1 MPTPFFFAPD
11 ANVPPWDSPRR
22 MVYSVA
28 SDSNRK
34 TPMHPS
40 FAAHTLWSRAI
51 RRVLALL
58 LLAGC
63 SWLAHSAFAQAQ
75 EADAPPEP
83 PTVESFAKTLGR
95 IDKQLKGDIGEEQL
109 KGWLEQIAL
118 ERVTVT
124 DCIANTE
131 RSLAQLKAD
140 QTSLGEPGRNEA
152 ADVVRKRREVAKT
165 IADQERQL
173 AECKVLALRSDEL
186 TKGIDTLYKAELA
199 ERLFAKG
206 PNILQVVLDNWHN
219 AVTLIAATV
228 FFVREHAGLSNLGP
242 GQWAWFVL
250 LSGIAFGI
258 GAAIRKRQRPKL
270 ANRIVTP
277 DGGISTGANLL
288 AAALHYLPQLLTS
301 LTAAGFVYLAT
312 YSIRP
317 VPFINVLLYGLPVY
331 LFALLCIHLALA
343 PRPPSQRLLAV
354 NDTLANGMARRLQVL
369 ALLAYVGYLLFS
381 TLLAQHLPEEAY
393 LLTRGIYATLL
404 FLNLIW
410 AFWLFARMREQD
422 ELRWVGLLM
431 SLVLVASLGAEWLGY
446 RNLALATLRVV
457 FGSLL
462 AFGIALLLARL
473 FHEFFDALESG
484 EGPWGR
490 RMRHLLNVAPGRAL
504 PGLIWIRLTVN
515 AVVWVLLGYALL
527 RIWQVPAAAIRR
539 IEDYLIRG
547 FAIGDFQLVPYRI
560 LLAIAVF
567 AVLVA
572 LARWMQ
578 ARMDRHWLRYA
589 RMDHGA
595 REAAVAIAGYV
606 LIVIAALVGLGI
618 AGFNF
623 GNLAIIAGALSVGIG
638 FGLQNIVNNFV
649 SGLILLFERP
659 LRTGDWI
666 VVGNTE
672 GYVKKISMR
681 STQIQTFDRAD
692 VIVPNSE
699 LISQQVT
706 NWMLQDSQ
714 GRARIPIGVAYGSDT
729 QKVKAILEKIAS
741 EHPSVISDG
750 SYPPPKV
757 LFRAFGES
765 SLDFEIRCFIRN
777 IDERLS
783 VISDLNFAIDAA
795 FRAEG
800 IEIPF
805 PQRDL
810 HIKSWPKGFGP
821 GPARDEE

>member
-1 MPTPFFFAPD
+1 
-11 ANVPPWDSPRR
+11 

-28 SDSNRK
+28 SDSKRK
-34 TPMHPS
+34 TLMSHPIAVHS
-40 FAAHTLWSRAI
+40 LWSRTVL
-51 RRVLALL
+51 RTLALL
-58 LLAGC
+58 LLAGSALLNC
-63 SWLAHSAFAQAQ
+63 STLIHAQ
-75 EADAPPEP
+75 ETTEQSEALS
-83 PTVESFAKTLGR
+83 VEDFAKTLNK
-95 IDKQLKGDIGEEQL
+95 IDKQLKGEIGEDQL
-109 KGWLEQIAL
+109 KAWSEQIAL

-131 RSLAQLKAD
+131 QALAQLKAD
-140 QTSLGEPGRNEA
+140 QTSLGEPIKNEA
-152 ADVVRKRREVAKT
+152 ADVVRKRREVAKS
-165 IADQERQL
+165 ISDQERKL
-173 AECKVLALRSDEL
+173 SECKVLVLRSDEL
-186 TKGIDTLYKAELA
+186 KQGIDTLYKSALA

-206 PNILQVVLDNWHN
+206 PNIFQVVLDNWHN
-219 AVTLIAATV
+219 AVTLIAATA
-228 FFVREHAGLSNLGP
+228 FFVREHAGLSNLGA
-242 GQWAWFVL
+242 GEWVWFAILVAA
-250 LSGIAFGI
+250 AFGI
-258 GAAIRKRQRPKL
+258 GAVIRKRQRPKL
-270 ANRIVTP
+270 ASRIIAA

-288 AAALHYLPQLLTS
+288 AAALHYLPQLLAS
-301 LTAAGFVYLAT
+301 LTAAGFIYLAT
-312 YSIRP
+312 YTIRP

-331 LFALLCIHLALA
+331 LVGLLCIHLALA

-354 NDTLANGMARRLQVL
+354 NDTLAIGMARRLQVL

-381 TLLAQHLPEEAY
+381 TLFAQHLPEEAY
-393 LLTRGIYATLL
+393 LLTRGVYATLL

-431 SLVLVASLGAEWLGY
+431 SLVLVVSLGAEWLGY
-446 RNLALATLRVV
+446 RNLALALVRVV
-457 FGSLL
+457 FGSLV
-462 AFGIALLLARL
+462 AFGIAMLLARL

-490 RMRHLLNVAPGRAL
+490 RIRHLLNAAPGRAV
-504 PGLIWIRLTVN
+504 PGLIWFRLTIN
-515 AVVWVLLGYALL
+515 ALVWVLFGYVML
-527 RIWQVPAAAIRR
+527 RIWQVPAAAIRQ
-539 IEDYLIRG
+539 IEDFMIRG
-547 FAIGDFQLVPYRI
+547 FAIGEFQLVPYRI

-572 LARWMQ
+572 LARLMQ
-578 ARMDRHWLRYA
+578 TRMDRHWLRYA

-595 REAAVAIAGYV
+595 REAAVAISGYV
-606 LIVIAALVGLGI
+606 LITFAALVGIGI

-666 VVGNTE
+666 VVGSTE

-714 GRARIPIGVAYGSDT
+714 GRARIPVGVAYGSDT
-729 QKVKAILEKIAS
+729 QKVKDILERIAR

-757 LFRAFGES
+757 LFLAFGDS
-765 SLDFEIRCFIRN
+765 ALNFEIRCFIRN
-777 IDERLS
+777 IDERLA
-783 VISDLNFAIDAA
+783 VVSDLNFAIDAA

-800 IEIPF
+800 IQIPF

-810 HIKSWPKGFGP
+810 HIKSWPAGFAP